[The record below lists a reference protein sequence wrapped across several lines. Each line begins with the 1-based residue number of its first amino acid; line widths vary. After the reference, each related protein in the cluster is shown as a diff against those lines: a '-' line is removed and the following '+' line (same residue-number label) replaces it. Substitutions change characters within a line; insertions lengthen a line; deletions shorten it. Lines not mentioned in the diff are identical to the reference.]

1 MNKNDL
7 KKAFDGLT
15 PPKETL
21 SRMEA
26 SLKERI
32 SHYQKPKRRKAFY
45 VALSAAVLLAVLV
58 YPSVKLFSGG
68 IDTASNQT
76 AENMYSAAGTS
87 SFASMAEETE
97 SGLREDAVEESEKP
111 KEDLT
116 LESAMLSFGGDFD
129 GEEES
134 AFSVVSYE
142 EREDGEGVLTVELT
156 GETEDA
162 QEELKALAETVFLE
176 DPSLTALRIVW
187 TGEEAIGEYLYDG
200 VSLEKVN

>member
-1 MNKNDL
+1 M
-7 KKAFDGLT
+7 
-15 PPKETL
+15 
-21 SRMEA
+21 
-26 SLKERI
+26 
-32 SHYQKPKRRKAFY
+32 
-45 VALSAAVLLAVLV
+45 
-58 YPSVKLFSGG
+58 
-68 IDTASNQT
+68 
-76 AENMYSAAGTS
+76 
-87 SFASMAEETE
+87 
-97 SGLREDAVEESEKP
+97 EESEKP